1 MGELFLG
8 LIVVIALLVALFFIF
23 REVLMW
29 YWKINEVVG
38 LLTRIAQALESN
50 SRGQSADV
58 TLRRPVPD
66 TFVTERIGGTE
77 LPSSASD
84 QLAALDAKI
93 DLLDA
98 QQKLMSPGQPRR
110 KVIRDEIEELRAQ
123 RNRLLQL

>member
-50 SRGQSADV
+50 SRVQSADV

-66 TFVTERIGGTE
+66 TFVTERIGDTE
-77 LPSSASD
+77 SPSSPTD
-84 QLAALDAKI
+84 QPAAPDAKI
-93 DLLDA
+93 EALDA
-98 QQKLMSPGQPRR
+98 QQKI
-110 KVIRDEIEELRAQ
+110 KTWAT
-123 RNRLLQL
+123 